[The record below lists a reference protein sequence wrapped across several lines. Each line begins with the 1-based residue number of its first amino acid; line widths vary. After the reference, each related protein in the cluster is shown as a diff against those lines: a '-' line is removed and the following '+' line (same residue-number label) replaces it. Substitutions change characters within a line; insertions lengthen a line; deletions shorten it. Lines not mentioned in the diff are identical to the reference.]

1 MLEILQIRNY
11 ALIEALDVT
20 WSEGLTAM
28 TGETGSGKSI
38 VLGALGL
45 VLGGRAD
52 AQQVREGEAKCS
64 VDAIFTG
71 LPPAVGTWLREMDF
85 DDLSMTDGKLR
96 IRREILAGGRSRAFI
111 QDSPAKVG
119 DLTAL
124 APFLVDLHGQDETRA
139 LMERETR
146 LALLDA
152 AGSHASTTRDYRDRF
167 ADWQAARKELAA
179 IEKRLGGPQA
189 DGDYLDFQ
197 IRELDALKLDS
208 VDAAA
213 LEAER
218 DLLEN
223 ASTIRFSLLG
233 ASDLLDGDSHADA
246 SSILDALKRAE
257 GLLGEAAE
265 HMPAA
270 REWSERMGS
279 VRIELL
285 DLASDISNS
294 ADGIEEDPGRLAQL
308 NAQLDH
314 LNRALV
320 RHQAADVVE
329 LKQKYDALCAERL
342 DAETLEEQR
351 TEVLERVEK
360 LQAEVAGLG
369 KALTTSRQ
377 AAADTLCSQVMA
389 DVQELKMPH
398 AQLQFAFEPLSFSK
412 WDEWGTSEVEIL
424 FSANPGS
431 RLAPLAQ
438 VASGGERSRLMLA
451 LKAAKA
457 ASQPGSTIVL
467 DEIDTGVSGEVA
479 SRMAALMARMAVHQ
493 QVLTVTHLP
502 QVAARAHHHVEV
514 KKVTD
519 GQSTRTLVE
528 PLNDVQRIE
537 AIAMMLSGA
546 EITQAART
554 HAEALLAS
562 TT

>member
-20 WSEGLTAM
+20 WAEGLTAM

-38 VLGALGL
+38 VLGALSL

-64 VDAIFTG
+64 VDAVFTD
-71 LPPAVGTWLREMDF
+71 LPPAVGSWLREMDF
-85 DDLSMTDGKLR
+85 DDLSVTEGKLR

-119 DLTAL
+119 DLAAL
-124 APFLVDLHGQDETRA
+124 GPFLVDLHGQDETRA

-152 AGSHASTTRDYRDRF
+152 AGSHAAVNRDFKNCF
-167 ADWQAARKELAA
+167 ADWLTARKELAA

-197 IRELDALKLDS
+197 IRELDALKLDQ

-223 ASTIRFSLLG
+223 ASSIRFSLLA
-233 ASDLLDGDSHADA
+233 ASDLLDGDSHADN

-285 DLASDISNS
+285 DLGSDISSS

-308 NAQLDH
+308 NAQLDN

-320 RHQAADVVE
+320 RHQVADVAE

-351 TEVLERVEK
+351 TECAKRVEK
-360 LQAEVAGLG
+360 LQAELAQLGEDLTAG
-369 KALTTSRQ
+369 RQ
-377 AAADTLCSQVMA
+377 SAANVLCAQVVA

-398 AQLQFAFEPLSFSK
+398 AQLQFAFDSLPVSK

-451 LKAAKA
+451 LKATKA

-479 SRMAALMARMAVHQ
+479 SRMAALMARMAEHQ

-514 KKVTD
+514 KKITD

-528 PLNDVQRIE
+528 PLNVTQRVE
-537 AIAMMLSGA
+537 AIATMLSGT
-546 EITQAART
+546 EITPAARA
-554 HAEALLAS
+554 HAESLLAS
-562 TT
+562 AS

>member
-20 WSEGLTAM
+20 WAEGLTAM

-45 VLGGRAD
+45 VLGGRSD

-64 VDAIFTG
+64 VEAVFQG
-71 LPPAVGTWLREMDF
+71 LHTAVRTWLREMNF
-85 DDLSMTDGKLR
+85 DDLSMTGGKLR

-119 DLTAL
+119 DLAAL

-152 AGSHASTTRDYRDRF
+152 AGSHTATTREYQDRF

-197 IRELDALKLDS
+197 IRELDALKLDQLDS
-208 VDAAA
+208 AA

-223 ASTIRFSLLG
+223 ASAIRFSLLA
-233 ASDLLDGDSHADA
+233 ASDLLDGDSHADSA
-246 SSILDALKRAE
+246 NILDSLKRAE
-257 GLLGEAAE
+257 AYLGEAAE
-265 HMPAA
+265 HLPVA

-279 VRIELL
+279 VRIELM
-285 DLASDISNS
+285 DLASDIARS

-308 NAQLDH
+308 NTQLDH

-320 RHQAADVVE
+320 RHQAADVAD

-351 TEVLERVEK
+351 TESLERVEK
-360 LQAEVAGLG
+360 LQVEVASLG
-369 KALTTSRQ
+369 EALTAGRQ
-377 AAADTLCSQVMA
+377 AAADALCQQVMA

-398 AQLQFAFEPLSFSK
+398 AQLQFAFDPLPDSK
-412 WDEWGTSEVEIL
+412 WDEWGTAEVEIL

-479 SRMAALMARMAVHQ
+479 SRMAALMARMAEHQ

-514 KKVTD
+514 KKITD

-528 PLNDVQRIE
+528 PLSDAQRIE
-537 AIAMMLSGA
+537 AIATMLSGA
-546 EITQAART
+546 EITQAARA

-562 TT
+562 AT